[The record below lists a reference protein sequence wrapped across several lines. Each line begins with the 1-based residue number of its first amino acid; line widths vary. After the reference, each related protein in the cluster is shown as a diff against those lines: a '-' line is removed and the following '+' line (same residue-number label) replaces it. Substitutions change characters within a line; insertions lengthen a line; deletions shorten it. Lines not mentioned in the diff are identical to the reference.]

1 MLLVH
6 GNYARKT
13 EEITTYYMEFASL
26 GFLDKISLGLTA
38 TVNRLLISTN
48 LVYFVFSLVCCVYI
62 FKQYKQNLYR
72 AISLIPLII
81 SLVFGIL
88 KDVACR
94 IYPYFGVFYE
104 MLMKETTMLT
114 PGNYLDFIHFLPL
127 ILAFLVL
134 GSMLLNILLIFKK
147 LGNNSAIVIYVLG
160 VMSRVALGFSP
171 TVFSSAERTFIFFE
185 FALIII
191 SILIWQEFEKETD
204 KSQIKVRSRLAT
216 FIAVIAFLQYA
227 HTLIYTFM
235 SQM

>member
-1 MLLVH
+1 
-6 GNYARKT
+6 
-13 EEITTYYMEFASL
+13 MEFASF

-38 TVNRLLISTN
+38 TVNHLLVGTN

-62 FKQYKQNLYR
+62 FKQYKYKLYR
-72 AISLIPLII
+72 AISLIPLVT
-81 SLVFGIL
+81 SLIFGIL
-88 KDVACR
+88 KDVVCR
-94 IYPYFGVFYE
+94 VYPYFGVFYE
-104 MLMKETTMLT
+104 MIMKETAMLT

-127 ILAFLVL
+127 ILSFLVL

-147 LGNNSAIVIYVLG
+147 LGNNSAIVIYALG
-160 VMSRVALGFSP
+160 VISRVALGFSP
-171 TVFSSAERTFIFFE
+171 TVFSSADRTFIFFE

-216 FIAVIAFLQYA
+216 FIAVIAVLQYA